1 MSGSININV
10 SGIACSITSA
20 GISAPSYAF
29 ILSYL
34 QAQYQAI
41 YGSDVVLTS
50 DTQDGQWLAI
60 LATAFNDV
68 NAATIAAYNNQSPA
82 TAQGAGLSSVIK
94 INGLTRE
101 VPTNSTMPVAIGGTF
116 PTTIT
121 NGVVV
126 DSNNYAWNLPATVD
140 IPSGGT
146 VTVTAICQTPGA
158 IAAAPQTLRIQNPQ
172 RGWQTAANAT
182 SATPGVAVELDGA
195 LRIRQAQSTQNASQT
210 VLAAMEGQLAALNG
224 VGRMNVIE
232 NTTGSTDANGVPAH
246 NVAVVI
252 EGGNSEDIGLIILQ
266 QKGPGGGTYGAIEV
280 PFSDE
285 YDNPQNI
292 YYSAPTEVEI
302 TIQITLLASTI
313 PGGGY
318 TTVIG
323 AQIQAAVASYISTL
337 PIGKPIYLNRLMLPA
352 NLYGGAGSTT
362 YDIVSIEMCRYGGT
376 PGTSNITLAFNEAPT
391 CSATT
396 DVTIVAT

>member
-182 SATPGVAVELDGA
+182 G
-195 LRIRQAQSTQNASQT
+195 ASQFGFLNSGGVKSFFGLGASEAQPPQIKVFEPEQPIPT
-210 VLAAMEGQLAALNG
+210 DAPLPPKRNAAL
-224 VGRMNVIE
+224 
-232 NTTGSTDANGVPAH
+232 DAR
-246 NVAVVI
+246 
-252 EGGNSEDIGLIILQ
+252 
-266 QKGPGGGTYGAIEV
+266 GP
-280 PFSDE
+280 
-285 YDNPQNI
+285 
-292 YYSAPTEVEI
+292 
-302 TIQITLLASTI
+302 
-313 PGGGY
+313 
-318 TTVIG
+318 
-323 AQIQAAVASYISTL
+323 QAMADSPLRTQ
-337 PIGKPIYLNRLMLPA
+337 
-352 NLYGGAGSTT
+352 
-362 YDIVSIEMCRYGGT
+362 
-376 PGTSNITLAFNEAPT
+376 
-391 CSATT
+391 
-396 DVTIVAT
+396 